1 MIEFIGYLCFL
12 AGVVMITAWLA
23 VVAWIVLDLGKA
35 ARAFFR
41 QWRERREARDHFR
54 SYTRSDYER
63 RRAILTRILK

>member
-12 AGVVMITAWLA
+12 VGVLMVTAWICLA
-23 VVAWIVLDLGKA
+23 VWAVLGMRDTV
-35 ARAFFR
+35 R
-41 QWRERREARDHFR
+41 QWRERRDARLHFR